1 MVRTEQE
8 WFPSD
13 QATHEWLDSQKKGTR
28 KRYKG
33 AWKKFLD
40 FVEMTGDQV
49 LEDRKTDAEHKW
61 EKRVLAFKRWLIDEK
76 GYAEYTATAS
86 AHAAASFFAFH
97 YHKLKMRPSE
107 GKRLRERTRKTEDY
121 RFTRE
126 ELKTMSEIGDLKT
139 QYVVVAGKSFGLRV
153 GDFLRLTRGD
163 LEPYLDRPVPISIGE
178 YATTKEKVKACPF
191 IDADALPI
199 IKRMIRQM
207 DIEGRTAPTERILTL
222 KSEIQLSNILKS
234 LAAKAGINPGNKIIR
249 FHCLRKYLTDRLS
262 SYMAESK
269 WKQIVGKKVDEK
281 AYVSP
286 DELQKPYAHAMVDTC
301 WTGMEPETDVER
313 RVKLELLISKAKDL
327 GFDESEIRAK
337 LTKMDLEE
345 MREFE
350 KSLRKPQSTEEDCQ
364 RIVSEEELGGYLTKG
379 WKVHAILPSGRI
391 VVDNEH

>member
-1 MVRTEQE
+1 M
-8 WFPSD
+8 
-13 QATHEWLDSQKKGTR
+13 GI
-28 KRYKG
+28 
-33 AWKKFLD
+33 
-40 FVEMTGDQV
+40 TGDQV

-61 EKRVLAFKRWLIDEK
+61 EKQVLAFKQWLIDEK

-97 YHKLKMRPSE
+97 YHELKLRPSE

-126 ELKTMSEIGDLKT
+126 ELKIMSEIGDLKT

-199 IKRMIRQM
+199 TRRMIRQM
-207 DIEGRTAPTERILTL
+207 DIDERKAPTERILTL

-234 LAAKAGINPGNKIIR
+234 AAAKAGIKPGNKIIR

-286 DELQKPYAHAMVDTC
+286 DLLRDDYARVMLDTC
-301 WTGMEPETDVER
+301 WTGIVAETDIEK
-313 RVKLELLISKAKDL
+313 RVKLEVLKMKAKEL
-327 GFDESEIRAK
+327 GFTDDDIQIK
-337 LTKMDLEE
+337 LTRMDLK
-345 MREFE
+345 EFAE
-350 KSLRKPQSTEEDCQ
+350 WLAKQSQPTEEDCQ
-364 RIVSEEELGGYLTKG
+364 KIVSEEELGGYLAKG
-379 WKVHAILPSGRI
+379 WKVQAILPSGRI
-391 VVDNEH
+391 VVDNEQ